1 MTEQELQDRLAKI
14 EDIVQKLAEAQE
26 ANTKAIAAL
35 IEDTS
40 QIVELHRDLRGAT
53 RLGAN
58 AQKFGFWLLKWG
70 ALGAACAAAYNHG
83 IEWVMK
89 IK

>member
-1 MTEQELQDRLAKI
+1 MTEQELESRLAKT
-14 EDIVQKLAEAQE
+14 EAIVQALAEAQE

-35 IEDTS
+35 IQDTS

-53 RLGAN
+53 RLGAS
-58 AQKFGFWLLKWG
+58 AQRFGFWLLKWG
-70 ALGAACAAAYNHG
+70 ALGAAAAAAYNHG
-83 IEWVMK
+83 IEWVMR